1 MTFTGDMETCYVGH
15 DVTVDI
21 WSNRVEM
28 GLWTKSLRM
37 SRSESHNF
45 SRLHERRIKF
55 RLRLLGDRSKH
66 IRHSLGNRICL
77 QSQLSD
83 MYNLSVIL

>member
-1 MTFTGDMETCYVGH
+1 MTFTGDMETCHVGH

-21 WSNRVEM
+21 WSNRIEM

-55 RLRLLGDRSKH
+55 RYGYLVTDQNTSGIALGTVFAFKVSY
-66 IRHSLGNRICL
+66 LICII
-77 QSQLSD
+77 
-83 MYNLSVIL
+83 SVIL

>member
-1 MTFTGDMETCYVGH
+1 MTFTGDMETCHVGH

-21 WSNRVEM
+21 IWSNRIEM

-55 RLRLLGDRSKH
+55 RYGYLVTDQNTSGIALGTVFAFKVSY
-66 IRHSLGNRICL
+66 LIC
-77 QSQLSD
+77 
-83 MYNLSVIL
+83 IL